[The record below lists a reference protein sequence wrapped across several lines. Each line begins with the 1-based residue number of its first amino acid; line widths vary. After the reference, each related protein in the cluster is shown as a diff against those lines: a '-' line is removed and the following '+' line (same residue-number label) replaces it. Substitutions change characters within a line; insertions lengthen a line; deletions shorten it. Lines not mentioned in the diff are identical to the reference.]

1 MVPEMEKIIMTAVKT
16 IVFILLVPGFLL
28 GVVPVLVIPKFPD
41 LSLAAGPWNKA
52 AILFW
57 ITGVATLAWC
67 AVDFVRKGSGTP
79 LPIDPPKELVV
90 SGFYQYVRNPMYVGA
105 LLIQVGNI
113 IWFGS
118 LAQAVYW
125 LFLFIG
131 FNLFIRANEEPYLR
145 KTFGARY
152 EEYCEEVPR
161 WIPRGKRID

>member
-1 MVPEMEKIIMTAVKT
+1 MENIKMTAFKT

-28 GVVPVLVIPKFPD
+28 GVVPVLVIPKIPD
-41 LSLAAGPWNKA
+41 LALASGPWNMA

-79 LPIDPPKELVV
+79 LPLDPPKELVV

-145 KTFGARY
+145 KTFGERY
-152 EEYCEEVPR
+152 EAYCQEVPR

>member
-1 MVPEMEKIIMTAVKT
+1 MENIKMTAFKT

-28 GVVPVLVIPKFPD
+28 GVVPVLVIPKIPD
-41 LSLAAGPWNKA
+41 LTLAAGFWNKA

-57 ITGVATLAWC
+57 IAGVAILTWC

-79 LPIDPPKELVV
+79 IPLDPPKELVV
-90 SGFYQYVRNPMYVGA
+90 SGLYQYIRNPMYVGA

-113 IWFGS
+113 IWFES

-145 KTFGARY
+145 KTFGSRY
-152 EEYCEEVPR
+152 EAYCEDVPR

>member
-1 MVPEMEKIIMTAVKT
+1 MEKIIMTAVKT

-28 GVVPVLVIPKFPD
+28 GVVPVLVIPKIPD
-41 LSLAAGPWNKA
+41 LALASGPWNMA

-79 LPIDPPKELVV
+79 LPLDPPKELVV

-145 KTFGARY
+145 KTFGERY
-152 EEYCEEVPR
+152 EAYCQEVPR

>member
-1 MVPEMEKIIMTAVKT
+1 MEKRKMTTLKT

-28 GVVPVLVIPKFPD
+28 GVVPVLVIPKIPD
-41 LSLAAGPWNKA
+41 LALASGPWNMA

-79 LPIDPPKELVV
+79 LPLDPPKELVV

-145 KTFGARY
+145 KTFGERY
-152 EEYCEEVPR
+152 EAYCQEVPR

>member
-1 MVPEMEKIIMTAVKT
+1 MTTLKT
-16 IVFILLVPGFLL
+16 IVFILLIPGFLL
-28 GVVPVLVIPKFPD
+28 GVVPVLVIPKIPD
-41 LSLAAGPWNKA
+41 LALASGPWNMA

-57 ITGVATLAWC
+57 ITGVGTLAWC

-79 LPIDPPKELVV
+79 LPLDPPKELVV

-145 KTFGARY
+145 KTFGERY
-152 EEYCEEVPR
+152 EAYCQEVPR